1 MFLGIMSSVAE
12 NSGVED
18 AEKGACGAVN
28 IKTSL
33 PSAKERIIQSV
44 RGGGDNLNFNEERE
58 IRMVYMYRW
67 FSVCYLEICVYII

>member
-1 MFLGIMSSVAE
+1 MLQGIINSVAE
-12 NSGVED
+12 DLGEGD
-18 AEKGACGAVN
+18 AETGAGGAVN
-28 IKTSL
+28 IKTTS

-44 RGGGDNLNFNEERE
+44 GGGDNLNFNEERE